1 MKQGSAVIINMLI
14 IYGMR
19 KAAGKV
25 DFKNILVSGCYKYD
39 EMGGAFG
46 PRDNVE
52 QINARSH
59 SA

>member
-25 DFKNILVSGCYKYD
+25 DFKNILVSGCYKYV

-46 PRDNVE
+46 PRE
-52 QINARSH
+52 LM
-59 SA
+59 